1 MFAGTAAEFFS
12 NETRLIDGSGLSG
25 TPTIDN
31 YVSITHGAADGNNAW
46 VTTDPNG
53 SGDFY
58 AVGGTVVFNFALDQ
72 QYGLTDLVF
81 WGYHFGGPNG
91 NEGRQF
97 RLEMSTD
104 GGTNFGAPITVEQPL
119 ETFAVQNSATLSLAG
134 TYNANF
140 VRMTVLDNHYNPPA
154 APLVATAWAWAKCGS
169 WPCRRHPRCCSA
181 AWACSACCV
190 AAGSDRSGRRR
201 GSRHADPRP
210 WASALWFGGNVR
222 KSP

>member
-1 MFAGTAAEFFS
+1 MKAKTLTTISLATLLSAGGAGAAVLVNPSGVVFAGTAAEFFS
-12 NETRLIDGSGLSG
+12 NETRLIDASGLSG

-31 YVSITHGAADGNNAW
+31 YVSITHGAADANNAW

-53 SGDFY
+53 AGDFY

-81 WGYHFGGPNG
+81 WGYHFGSANG

-119 ETFAVQNSATLSLAG
+119 GTYAVQNPATVSLAG

-140 VRMTVLDNHYNPPA
+140 VRMTVLDNHFGGPA
-154 APLVATAWAWAKCGS
+154 PGGDRVGLAEVRFVAVPEASTLLLGGLGMLGLL
-169 WPCRRHPRCCSA
+169 R
-181 AWACSACCV
+181 
-190 AAGSDRSGRRR
+190 RRR
-201 GSRHADPRP
+201 G
-210 WASALWFGGNVR
+210 
-222 KSP
+222 